1 MHCGERLTPA
11 QLLIGDGQCPV
22 CRDDPPEFERAVAFG
37 EYEFGLRDL
46 IHLLKYDAVLPAAS
60 ALGVYLA
67 EAIREVLPSCRGVRP
82 LVVPVPLHISKRRA
96 RGFNQANMIARRAA
110 KRLPGNV
117 EVASNVLER
126 QRPTRSQVGLDREE
140 RIANLRGAFRVIAP
154 EAVKGRTVIVV
165 DDVMTTGATVS
176 ECARVLKQAG
186 AERVLAATV
195 ARALKVA
202 VTPEF
207 ANRGE
212 EEANE
217 AVEVAVSV

>member
-46 IHLLKYDAVLPAAS
+46 IHLLKYDSVLPAAS
-60 ALGVYLA
+60 ALGGYLA
-67 EAIREVLPSCRGVRP
+67 EAIGEVLPSCKGVRP
-82 LVVPVPLHISKRRA
+82 LVVPVPLHISKRKA
-96 RGFNQANMIARRAA
+96 RGFNQADLIARQAA